1 MRKYVTEFVGTFF
14 LVFTAAMAAVAGN
27 AGDFAGLAIGAV
39 LMVMIFAGGH
49 ISGAHYNPAVSMAL
63 FQRGGFGWRE
73 MVNYWVA
80 QLAGSAAAA
89 LIASQV
95 FHVAAAAP
103 KAIDL
108 TQALTAEFLFTFAL
122 AFVVTNVATA
132 KGTHGNS
139 FYGLA
144 IGFTVASGAY
154 AVGKISSAIFNPA
167 VGAAAGMLGVLAWNH
182 VAAYWIVQ
190 LVAGAVAGRLF
201 RYLHPGE

>member
-14 LVFTAAMAAVAGN
+14 LVFTVAMAAVAGN
-27 AGDFAGLAIGAV
+27 AGDFAGLAIGSV

-49 ISGAHYNPAVSMAL
+49 ISGGHYNPAVSMAV
-63 FQRGGFGWRE
+63 FQRGGLGWRE

-80 QLAGSAAAA
+80 QLAGAAAA
-89 LIASQV
+89 TLLAAQV

-103 KAIDL
+103 LAIDAA
-108 TQALTAEFLFTFAL
+108 QALTAEFLFTFAL
-122 AFVVTNVATA
+122 AFVVVNVATA
-132 KGTHGNS
+132 KGTHNNS

-154 AVGKISSAIFNPA
+154 AVGKLSGGVFNPA
-167 VGAAAGMLGVLAWNH
+167 VGAAAGMLGVLSWSH
-182 VAAYWIVQ
+182 VAAYWVVQ
-190 LVAGAVAGRLF
+190 LAAGAVAGRLF